1 MPVKIFSKL
10 FSSKYVSTSDEEL
23 MTLIQTNDSLAFNE
37 LYSRYKVGLN
47 SYFSGL
53 LDPTIAEELMQETF
67 IKILNKSHMFRFES
81 KVKTWIWT
89 IAKNTIR
96 DHWRSVDHKIINS
109 FDSLTDQE
117 TGEELFEAPLTSN
130 EELILSKVIK
140 KQLTACIEELS
151 EDQREIV
158 LLHIQ
163 SELSHQEI
171 SELTQIQIGAIKSH
185 LFRAKDKLIN
195 CFKHGGHL

>member
-1 MPVKIFSKL
+1 
-10 FSSKYVSTSDEEL
+10 

-130 EELILSKVIK
+130 EELILSQIN
-140 KQLTACIEELS
+140 KQLTN
-151 EDQREIV
+151 
-158 LLHIQ
+158 
-163 SELSHQEI
+163 
-171 SELTQIQIGAIKSH
+171 
-185 LFRAKDKLIN
+185 IN
-195 CFKHGGHL
+195 SKNNLQTR